1 MANETVVRVTGDA
14 EGLVQEMNRGRKSAT
29 DFYTTIDT
37 LRQRMTTAAQGVA
50 NSRREI
56 AAFGDDALAA
66 FNKSARTAENW
77 LVALQKQAAQAG
89 KTKSE
94 LLELRA
100 AEMGVSE
107 AAQPFIDK
115 IKAAEQAMNGGGH
128 AAHEFNLAT
137 AGARRELLVLAH
149 EASQGSWKN
158 FGGSLLVLGERTD
171 ALSVLMNKTALSIG
185 AVVGVIAMAA
195 SITFHARDAIA
206 EYGEQIENLSK
217 KTGISTDSIQQW
229 AFATKSVGVDTKD
242 ATKALAD
249 LGDAQNKAL
258 NGNKD
263 AAKAFSAIGI
273 SLADLK
279 KSSPDDLLP
288 KIADAFSKSADSASK
303 AAVANELF
311 GSSGENLI
319 PLLDRGRAGLDDL
332 RAAAEAS
339 GAVIG
344 GETVAR
350 MAALKEQ
357 MELAHAKMDAMA
369 LSAKAQLLPTIINL
383 TDALSGNIAMKPLLE
398 DFYSGVGVIMKSA
411 ATAIATV
418 AIGFEQ
424 ISEVIATTAM
434 VTYYAMTGQ
443 FKMAVDSAKAGY
455 DNLKREGEGYS
466 QFMSKLWSNAVPP
479 GHASAAPTGPAI
491 AYSKGDGGRQKAYTD
506 DAATRFLQQLRDQ
519 AAELQS
525 QLSTTDKLTNSEKEL
540 AKFNQQVSDWKGKT
554 LTAEQASL
562 LAHQDQIRAQLQ
574 TNVELEKEVAHR
586 QDVQKLLERS
596 SQISASI
603 ASYQKGQSDQYAR
616 QLDAFGMGSD
626 AIKNAQAVKSIFAEY
641 QHLQEQL
648 DKATPKDLIG
658 GTEYEAASAKIKAG
672 LDQSLADYDA
682 YYASLKVKQGDWV
695 NGFTAGV
702 ANYLDSAHNMAAQT
716 EGAFTNVMKGMED
729 SLTSFVTTGKF
740 NFSTFATSVIAD
752 IVRIQA
758 RAALSGLLGSGVSGL
773 AGMFGNSFG
782 AAAANMQGGD
792 TLSNFVTNMGGW
804 GTIPGRATG
813 GSVDG
818 GSAYWVGEKGPEL
831 FVPGASGAVVP
842 NHALNSVG
850 GGGGVSV
857 QIVNNS
863 NSQVQQPQVSQDSS
877 GQRFIRL
884 IIDQAKNEIA
894 GEMAG
899 GQGTV
904 SKALTQRYGLT
915 PRFR

>member
-1 MANETVVRVTGDA
+1 MSNETVVRLTGDA
-14 EGLVQEMNRGRKSAT
+14 SGYVSEMDRARKSAA
-29 DFYTTIDT
+29 DFVTSQDT
-37 LRQRMTTAAQGVA
+37 LRQRLTNSATAIEASRKALQDQGQ
-50 NSRREI
+50 
-56 AAFGDDALAA
+56 AAVDA
-66 FNKSARTAENW
+66 FNKSARSAETW
-77 LVALQKQAAQAG
+77 LTSLQKQADQAG
-89 KTKSE
+89 KSRAQ
-94 LLELRA
+94 LMELRA
-100 AEMGVSE
+100 AELGVSD
-107 AAQPFIDK
+107 AAQPYIDK
-115 IKAAEQAMNGGGH
+115 IKAAEAALNSGGH
-128 AAHEFNLAT
+128 AAHGFNLET
-137 AGARRELLVLAH
+137 AAARRELLVLAH

-171 ALSVLMNKTALSIG
+171 ALSALMNTTALSIG
-185 AVVGVIAMAA
+185 AFVGVIATAA
-195 SITFHARDAIA
+195 SITYHARDALA

-217 KTGISTDSIQQW
+217 KTGLSTDSIQQW
-229 AFATKSVGVDTKD
+229 AFATKSVGIDTKD

-249 LGDAQNKAL
+249 LGDAQNKAI

-263 AAKAFSAIGI
+263 AAKAFSSIGI

-279 KSSPDDLLP
+279 RSSPDQLLP
-288 KIADAFSKSADSASK
+288 QIADAFSKSADSASK

-357 MELAHAKMDAMA
+357 VDLAHAKMDAMA
-369 LSAKAQLLPTIINL
+369 LSAKAQLLPTIVNL

-398 DFYSGVGVIMKSA
+398 DFYNGVGVIMKSA

-424 ISEVIATTAM
+424 ISEVIATAAT
-434 VTYYAMTGQ
+434 VTYYATSGQ

-466 QFMSKLWSNAVPP
+466 QFMSKLWSDAAPS
-479 GHASAAPTGPAI
+479 GHTSAAPTGPAI
-491 AYSKGDGGRQKAYTD
+491 AYSKGDGSHQKTYTD

-519 AAELQS
+519 SAELQS

-554 LTAEQASL
+554 LTADQKSL

-574 TNVELEKEVAHR
+574 TNVELEKEKAHR
-586 QDVQKLLERS
+586 DDIAKLIERS
-596 SQISASI
+596 RQISASI
-603 ASYQKGQSDQYAR
+603 ASYQSGQTEQYAR

-626 AIKNAQAVKSIFAEY
+626 AVKNAQAVKSIYAEY

-658 GTEYEAASAKIKAG
+658 GDEYQKATANIKAG
-672 LDQSLADYDA
+672 LDQSLKDYDA
-682 YYASLKVKQGDWV
+682 YYAALKTKQGDWV

-716 EGAFTNVMKGMED
+716 ETAFTDVMKGMED

-740 NFSTFATSVIAD
+740 NFGSFATSVIAD
-752 IVRIQA
+752 IARIQA
-758 RAALSGLLGSGVSGL
+758 RAALSGLLGTAISALG
-773 AGMFGNSFG
+773 GMFGNTG
-782 AAAANMQGGD
+782 ATISANVSGTGLD
-792 TLSNFVTNMGGW
+792 GLINSTGGW
-804 GTIPGRATG
+804 GAVPARATG
-813 GSVDG
+813 GPVDG
-818 GSAYWVGEKGPEL
+818 GSAYLIGEKGPEL

-842 NHALNSVG
+842 NHALSSIASSG
-850 GGGGVSV
+850 GGG
-857 QIVNNS
+857 S
-863 NSQVQQPQVSQDSS
+863 NQFNITLGDSGGGGWTQQDLASLQQVLGGWMD
-877 GQRFIRL
+877 QRMDKRM
-884 IIDQAKNEIA
+884 K
-894 GEMAG
+894 
-899 GQGTV
+899 GQGGYAWQIRNRSV
-904 SKALTQRYGLT
+904 
-915 PRFR
+915 